1 MATQTT
7 DVKAQEK
14 ENVERQAAAVGA
26 QAVADA
32 VTKVAQD
39 AVTKAKEQGPSER
52 LGDFTVSGS
61 PGGKFELRAKTGP
74 IFSSSGNV
82 YVNGKPQTTFEWGA
96 TYIRGKFESDVTAGS
111 SGYVEVVVQ
120 SGNDIRKVGYL
131 KVS

>member
-1 MATQTT
+1 MGTQQT

-14 ENVERQAAAVGA
+14 ENVERQAAATGA

-39 AVTKAKEQGPSER
+39 AVVKAKELAPTER

-61 PGGKFELRAKTGP
+61 PGGKFELRAKAGP

-82 YVNGKPQTTFEWGA
+82 YVNGKAQTTFEWGA
-96 TYIRGKFESDVTAGS
+96 TYIRGQFDADVTAGS
-111 SGYVEVVVQ
+111 SGYAEVVVQ
-120 SGNDIRKVGYL
+120 SGPDLRKVGYL
-131 KVS
+131 KVA